1 MAKLRAHVSM
11 KVELWGKKL
20 VWEDDN
26 SCGDCSIHGQSVR
39 VHERRLGSTGFGRKE
54 SGKRKTRAGKL
65 KNSLPVLR
73 MSGPWDTNK
82 EAHKNRI
89 RGAKKTKRTS

>member
-1 MAKLRAHVSM
+1 VSPSPGNHL
-11 KVELWGKKL
+11 KVHQKRSLAPLSPSARQWA
-20 VWEDDN
+20 D
-26 SCGDCSIHGQSVR
+26 I
-39 VHERRLGSTGFGRKE
+39 GRKE